1 MNAVITVATNFQ
13 KSQILRFVN
22 SFRENNQ
29 TDKLIIVISN
39 NDVKK
44 HSDFI
49 EEMKHVV
56 SWFMIDDSYLS
67 NKYYII
73 SERFKFY
80 IKILAS
86 YNFENVFLCD
96 CRDVIFQGNVFKHNI
111 QKLTLFCEE
120 GMIEPE
126 PFNRFTISYCNKT
139 KYDFIKHNKIIN
151 AGTILG
157 PQKDIVD
164 LCNTIISHIA
174 VIPELKNEVGNPF
187 NFDQAV
193 LNIIGYEH
201 PNADI
206 IQNCNIVNTMGLS
219 IAHKE
224 INDKGYFVSRDGNI
238 CDVVHQFD
246 RCNTDMIDKIVKR
259 NLPIDDLLS

>member
-1 MNAVITVATNFQ
+1 MNAVITVATNFKQ
-13 KSQILRFVN
+13 SQILRFVN
-22 SFRENNQ
+22 TFRESNQ
-29 TDKLIIVISN
+29 TDKIIIIISN
-39 NDVKK
+39 NDVEK
-44 HSDFI
+44 HSSFI
-49 EEMKHVV
+49 KNMKHVV
-56 SWFMIDDSYLS
+56 DWFVVDDSYLS

-80 IKILAS
+80 IKILAL

-96 CRDVIFQGNVFKHNI
+96 CRDIIFQGNIFKHNI

-120 GMIEPE
+120 GNIEPE
-126 PFNRFTISYCNKT
+126 PFNRFTISYCNKN
-139 KYDFIKHNKIIN
+139 KYDLIKHNKIIN

-164 LCNTIISHIA
+164 LCHTIVSYIA
-174 VIPELKNEVGNPF
+174 VIPELKNEVGTPF

-201 PNADI
+201 PNVDI
-206 IQNCNIVNTMGLS
+206 IPNCKIINTMGLS
-219 IAHKE
+219 IAHKD
-224 INDKGYFVSRDGNI
+224 INENGYFITRDGDI

-246 RCNTDMIDKIVKR
+246 RCTSDMICKIAKR
-259 NLPIDDLLS
+259 NIPIDDLV